1 MTTALRRAT
10 YADIEALPPGVTG
23 EILGGELFTSPR
35 PATRHAVVASG
46 LGAFVGGPFGFLPGG
61 PGGWWILDEP
71 ELHLDVDP
79 DYPVIVPDLA
89 GWRRARVPDLG
100 DGAAIDIVPD
110 WVCEILSPSTHAID
124 RALKLPFYA
133 RAGVSHVWLLDPLAQ
148 TLEVYRLDGETWRLV
163 RVWRG
168 DTTVR
173 AEPFDAVEIPL
184 GLLWK
189 RTTD

>member
-1 MTTALRRAT
+1 MTTGRRRPT

-23 EILGGELFTSPR
+23 EILGGELFASPR
-35 PATRHAVVASG
+35 PAMRHAAAATG
-46 LGAFVGGPFGFLPGG
+46 LGVFVGGPFDFHSDG

-89 GWRRARVPDLG
+89 GWRRSRVPDLG
-100 DGAAIDIVPD
+100 DGAATNIVPD
-110 WVCEILSPSTHAID
+110 WVCEILSSSTQDID

-133 RAGVSHVWLLDPLAQ
+133 RAGVSHTWLVDPIAK
-148 TLEVYRLDGETWRLV
+148 TLEVYRLDGETWRLI

-168 DTTVR
+168 DVTVR
-173 AEPFDAVEIPL
+173 AEPFEAVEIPL
-184 GLLWK
+184 GRLWK
-189 RTTD
+189 RSQD

>member
-1 MTTALRRAT
+1 MTTALRRPT
-10 YADIEALPPGVTG
+10 YADIEALPTGVNG
-23 EILGGELFTSPR
+23 EILAGELFASSR
-35 PATRHAVVASG
+35 PGMRHTVAASG
-46 LGAFVGGPFGFLPGG
+46 LGVFVGGPFGFNADG

-79 DYPVIVPDLA
+79 DFPVVIPDLA
-89 GWRRARVPDLG
+89 GWRRSKLPDLE
-100 DGAAIDIVPD
+100 DRAAFTEAPD
-110 WVCEILSPSTHAID
+110 WVCEILSPSSHDID

-133 RAGVSHVWLLDPLAQ
+133 RAGVSHAWLVDPVAK
-148 TLEVYRLDGETWRLV
+148 TLEVFRLDGETWRLV
-163 RVWRG
+163 QVWRG
-168 DTTVR
+168 DVTVR